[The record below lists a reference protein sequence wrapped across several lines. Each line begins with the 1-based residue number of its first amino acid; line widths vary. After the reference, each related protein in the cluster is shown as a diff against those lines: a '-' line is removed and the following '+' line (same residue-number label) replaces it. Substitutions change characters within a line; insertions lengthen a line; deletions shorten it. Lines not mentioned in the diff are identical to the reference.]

1 MEAILNWLLR
11 ATFIVLGVGAG
22 AWIVQ
27 WLRASWKAEHERWT
41 VRLGVGMLVL
51 ASLYTVGHV
60 RLLAQRA
67 TIEEGRQSYA
77 RYGDPRRTE
86 ERRAEVRGWLTDCTG
101 EPAQAFALYRQQNG
115 VVQRTYPIGEAGAN
129 FIGGG
134 EDSELRDYTVERLFA
149 PLLRQPMSL
158 SEAGQLHPAGTD
170 LRLTLCSDLTAE
182 AWRLLRATGRP
193 GGVIVQ
199 DVATGAVITYAAT
212 GAAEEAPLG
221 IRRYAPPGSVFK
233 LALAAVWWENDLP
246 DNTPIPCPSQIQ
258 ITPRAIISN
267 AGGFSLGTV
276 IGPAGMLVPS
286 CNTSAVW
293 MALQMREQLGEQ
305 AFTDLYRA
313 FGFEPYSTEAPRDT
327 TATFWSTDSRA
338 WARRMTPSPSR
349 IRMSP
354 ETGPAEWAQ
363 LSIGQGPLDV
373 TVIGVSRFLQAIG
386 NDGVMLRP
394 TIEWERAERPQGSE
408 RVMREETARR
418 LQSAMLEVV
427 RSGTARSVAPRLS
440 GTGWALGGK
449 TGTSQIAG
457 ARDDGWFAGLMHDES
472 QRARYSV
479 VVYLQGGG
487 PGGGQ
492 PASIAAELTRRMAA
506 RPAEAAR

>member
-11 ATFIVLGVGAG
+11 AVFIALGVGAG

-27 WLRASWKAEHERWT
+27 WLRTSWKVVDERWT
-41 VRLGVGMLVL
+41 VRLGVGMLAL
-51 ASLYTVGHV
+51 ASLYGAGHV

-67 TIEEGRQSYA
+67 SIEEGRQSYT
-77 RYGDPRRTE
+77 RFGDPRRTE
-86 ERRAEVRGWLTDCTG
+86 ERRAEVRGWLIDCTG
-101 EPAQAFALYRQQNG
+101 EPAEAFALYRQQRG
-115 VVQRTYPIGEAGAN
+115 SVQRTYPIGEAGAN

-134 EDSELRDYTVERLFA
+134 EDAELRDYTVERLFA
-149 PLLRQPMSL
+149 PQLRRPMSL
-158 SEAGQLHPAGTD
+158 REAGQLHPAGTD

-182 AWRLLRATGRP
+182 TWRLLRATGRP

-199 DVATGAVITYAAT
+199 DVATGAIISYAAT
-212 GAAEEAPLG
+212 GTAEQAPLG

-233 LALAAVWWENDLP
+233 LALAAVWWENGLP
-246 DNTPIPCPSQIQ
+246 DNTVIPCPAQIQ
-258 ITPRAIISN
+258 ITPRATISN
-267 AGGFSLGTV
+267 SGGFSLGTV

-293 MALQMREQLGEQ
+293 MAQQMREQLGEQ
-305 AFTDLYRA
+305 AFIDAYRA

-349 IRMSP
+349 IRMSE
-354 ETGPAEWAQ
+354 ETGAAEWAQ
-363 LSIGQGPLDV
+363 LSIGQGPIDV
-373 TVIGVSRFLQAIG
+373 TVIGVSRFMQAIG

-394 TIEWERAERPQGSE
+394 TIEWERGLRPEGAE

-427 RSGTARSVAPRLS
+427 RSGTARSVAPRIR
-440 GTGWALGGK
+440 GTGWTLGGK
-449 TGTSQIAG
+449 TGTSQVAG

-472 QRARYSV
+472 ERPRYSV

-487 PGGGQ
+487 PGGAQ
-492 PASIAAELTRRMAA
+492 PASIAAELTRRIAA
-506 RPAEAAR
+506 RPPEGDS